1 MKILHLIN
9 YFNDDLDYQENRL
22 INLQKNNG
30 HKVNLITSDRF
41 FPFKDYDLLYKK
53 TLGNRVVGS
62 KEYLYKGVNI
72 KRKKVFFEIKNHA
85 QCFFFNILDVIKLN
99 PDIIHIHNCGT
110 YTFISTLIYSLLL
123 KKKVFIDCHQD
134 KNNTKNSFLNKIH
147 NYIWKIIYAIFES
160 TIFCFLP
167 INQNSKKFVKDN
179 FGILEKNIIISPLG
193 FDKCNKY
200 DFAYKKKLQ
209 FFKYFK
215 NGSEKDLV
223 IINSGKQNH
232 TKKIHKLIE
241 FVKILN
247 KKKINCK
254 LVLIGNSTQQY
265 KIFLKN
271 QITKAHRVIGQN
283 KILQLPFQDK
293 KSLRYFLTL
302 SDVAIWPGIPS
313 ITIQES
319 LFFDNILMLPQRS
332 ASSHLLTSKFLIFH
346 NDLNKTANNL
356 IKVIKSKK
364 ILNSIRIKNKNILEK
379 LSWERI
385 NSDLEKIYEK

>member
-200 DFAYKKKLQ
+200 DFAYKKK
-209 FFKYFK
+209 
-215 NGSEKDLV
+215 
-223 IINSGKQNH
+223 
-232 TKKIHKLIE
+232 T
-241 FVKILN
+241 
-247 KKKINCK
+247 
-254 LVLIGNSTQQY
+254 T
-265 KIFLKN
+265 IF
-271 QITKAHRVIGQN
+271 
-283 KILQLPFQDK
+283 
-293 KSLRYFLTL
+293 
-302 SDVAIWPGIPS
+302 
-313 ITIQES
+313 
-319 LFFDNILMLPQRS
+319 
-332 ASSHLLTSKFLIFH
+332 
-346 NDLNKTANNL
+346 
-356 IKVIKSKK
+356 
-364 ILNSIRIKNKNILEK
+364 
-379 LSWERI
+379 
-385 NSDLEKIYEK
+385 